1 MRRTGANRPVVI
13 LLGLAA
19 LGIAACDF
27 NDPDE
32 VQNSSN
38 FAIVRA
44 QFFASRASRTPVP
57 GVRLIVESDPEAE
70 RPYQGPDVVAI
81 SGEDGIAEARV
92 FPGFDQQ
99 QQGGDGGGGG
109 QQGPSTPTDPLNL
122 PPQLVFADVAVT
134 LIHNGQIVSL
144 ISGGLT
150 VGSGRMYDLGSVFL
164 DEFGIVVD

>member
-57 GVRLIVESDPEAE
+57 GVRLVVESDPDAE

-92 FPGFDQQ
+92 FPGFDPEQQ
-99 QQGGDGGGGG
+99 QQDGG
-109 QQGPSTPTDPLNL
+109 QQGGPSTPTDPLNL